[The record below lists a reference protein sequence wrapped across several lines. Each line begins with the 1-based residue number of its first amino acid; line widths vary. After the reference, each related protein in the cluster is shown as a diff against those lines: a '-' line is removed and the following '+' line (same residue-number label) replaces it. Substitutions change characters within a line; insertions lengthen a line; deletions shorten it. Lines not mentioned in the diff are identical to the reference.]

1 MESSPQVVH
10 RQDQQDQ
17 NEQQDQND
25 LQDRRNPEGGQDGT
39 PAREMAALW
48 GEYLNRSDVGP
59 DDDFFALGGNSL
71 TGIKIIDR
79 VAQEYGV
86 QLSVR
91 DFYLA
96 QTPARVAELI
106 EQGRAAA

>member
-1 MESSPQVVH
+1 MEQFAPSSV
-10 RQDQQDQ
+10 
-17 NEQQDQND
+17 
-25 LQDRRNPEGGQDGT
+25 
-39 PAREMAALW
+39 PASLVQEISALW
-48 GEYLNRSDVGP
+48 RECLGGCEVGS

-71 TGIKIIDR
+71 AGIKIIER
-79 VAQEYGV
+79 VAEVYGV
-86 QLSVR
+86 RLSVR

>member
-1 MESSPQVVH
+1 MERQAAPSSAPVS
-10 RQDQQDQ
+10 
-17 NEQQDQND
+17 
-25 LQDRRNPEGGQDGT
+25 LGQEI
-39 PAREMAALW
+39 AELW
-48 GEYLNRSDVGP
+48 GEFLHCRIGP
-59 DDDFFALGGNSL
+59 DDDFFTLGGNSL

-79 VAQEYGV
+79 VAQDYGV

-106 EQGRAAA
+106 EQGRAGA

>member
-1 MESSPQVVH
+1 MKSSDAPESLAQ
-10 RQDQQDQ
+10 
-17 NEQQDQND
+17 
-25 LQDRRNPEGGQDGT
+25 
-39 PAREMAALW
+39 EMARLW
-48 GEYLNRSDVGP
+48 GEFMDGREVGP
-59 DDDFFALGGNSL
+59 DDDFFTLGGNSL

-79 VAQEYGV
+79 VAEEYGV

-106 EQGRAAA
+106 EQGRAAT

>member
-1 MESSPQVVH
+1 MNSSPQVVH
-10 RQDQQDQ
+10 QLGGLD
-17 NEQQDQND
+17 ETS
-25 LQDRRNPEGGQDGT
+25 EGQDAAQGT
-39 PAREMAALW
+39 PVPLGQRIAELW
-48 GEYLNRSDVGP
+48 AEYLDASEVGV

-79 VAQEYGV
+79 VAQDYGV

-96 QTPARVAELI
+96 QTPGRVAELI

>member
-1 MESSPQVVH
+1 MDAEPHVVRESLA
-10 RQDQQDQ
+10 QDIA
-17 NEQQDQND
+17 E
-25 LQDRRNPEGGQDGT
+25 
-39 PAREMAALW
+39 LW
-48 GEYLNRSDVGP
+48 KEHLDCPDVAV

-79 VAQEYGV
+79 ITRDHGV

-91 DFYLA
+91 DFYVA

-106 EQGRAAA
+106 ERGRAGACG

>member
-1 MESSPQVVH
+1 MESVSLA
-10 RQDQQDQ
+10 QDIA
-17 NEQQDQND
+17 E
-25 LQDRRNPEGGQDGT
+25 
-39 PAREMAALW
+39 LW
-48 GEYLNRSDVGP
+48 GEFLADGKVGVE
-59 DDDFFALGGNSL
+59 DDFFVLGGNSL
-71 TGIKIIDR
+71 TGIKIIER
-79 VAQEYGV
+79 VAQDYGV

>member
-1 MESSPQVVH
+1 MNPSPQVVH
-10 RQDQQDQ
+10 Q
-17 NEQQDQND
+17 
-25 LQDRRNPEGGQDGT
+25 LGGQDET
-39 PAREMAALW
+39 PEGQAAPLSTPVSLAREIAELW
-48 GEYLNRSDVGP
+48 AQHLAGAEVGV

-71 TGIKIIDR
+71 TGIKIIDQ
-79 VAQEYGV
+79 VAQDYGV

-96 QTPARVAELI
+96 QTPALVAELI

>member
-1 MESSPQVVH
+1 MGELL
-10 RQDQQDQ
+10 
-17 NEQQDQND
+17 NC
-25 LQDRRNPEGGQDGT
+25 PE
-39 PAREMAALW
+39 
-48 GEYLNRSDVGP
+48 VGR

-71 TGIKIIDR
+71 TGIKIIER
-79 VAQEYGV
+79 VAQDYGV

-106 EQGRAAA
+106 ERERART

>member
-1 MESSPQVVH
+1 MESSSQVH
-10 RQDQQDQ
+10 ERTGRDEAAERQAA
-17 NEQQDQND
+17 
-25 LQDRRNPEGGQDGT
+25 
-39 PAREMAALW
+39 PASAPVSLVREISQMW
-48 GEYLNRSDVGP
+48 REYLNGREVGA

-79 VAQEYGV
+79 VARDYGV

-96 QTPARVAELI
+96 QTPARVAGLI
-106 EQGRAAA
+106 EQGRAGT